1 MAAIDRLLF
10 VGYYA
15 SDQTAA
21 KDFFTKKIGL
31 KVRAYQPKVG
41 YLELAATA
49 TGPDAAIAP
58 WQPSP
63 QMGEGYEAA
72 RKRIGEITG
81 IGFSTNDLGKTVAAW
96 KKRGV
101 SVEMEEQEDMG
112 PFARFQDPDGN
123 TFFAAGPAK
132 PRVRTAGITGL
143 SWVTVVTRD
152 TKRAA
157 GFYTNAL
164 GMKGSGIG
172 GYTSYRLTSKGT
184 GVMPFT
190 PSPDMYA
197 DPSMV
202 EKDLAHV
209 GEDTSITFSTKDIH
223 AAQDFLLSRG
233 VRFKWKAVQRPWG
246 GWTASFYDADDNVYW
261 LLQAAPATKSP
272 TRKGPARK
280 KR

>member
-10 VGYYA
+10 VGFYV
-15 SDQTAA
+15 SDQRATRE
-21 KDFFTKKIGL
+21 FFTKKIGL
-31 KVRAYQPKVG
+31 QVRAEQPKFG

-49 TGPDAAIAP
+49 RGPDAAIQP

-72 RKRIGEITG
+72 RQRIGEITG
-81 IGFSTNDLGKTVAAW
+81 IGFSTNDLGKSVEAW
-96 KKRGV
+96 RRRGV
-101 SVEMEEQEDMG
+101 TVEVEEQEDMG

-123 TFFAAGPAK
+123 TFFATGPAK
-132 PRVRTAGITGL
+132 PRTRRAGIAAF
-143 SWVTVVTRD
+143 SWVTVVSRD
-152 TKRAA
+152 TKRGT

-164 GMKGSGIG
+164 GMKGGDVG
-172 GYTSYRLTSKGT
+172 GYTTYRLTAKGT
-184 GVMPFT
+184 GIMPFT
-190 PSPDMYA
+190 PSAEMYA

-209 GEDTSITFSTKDIH
+209 GEDTAITFSTKDIR

-233 VRFKWKAVQRPWG
+233 VRFQWKAAQRPWG

-261 LLQAAPATKSP
+261 LLQPAP
-272 TRKGPARK
+272 TRKPAPRKAAPKK